1 MPSRLVGLGPLV
13 DHHGVDA
20 FDDPAHD
27 VGGVLF
33 LQVDHEAALG
43 AVDLEEAATLAVQ
56 RRGVAHAVAAGR
68 LDLEDVGPQVGED
81 HGAVRAGDVFGEVG
95 DSNAGQNAG
104 HCGPPAD
111 RQRVRAGRK
120 CTLDGEARGGKG
132 RPAA

>member
-1 MPSRLVGLGPLV
+1 MS
-13 DHHGVDA
+13 A
-20 FDDPAHD
+20 AS
-27 VGGVLF
+27 LF

-43 AVDLEEAATLAVQ
+43 AVDLEETTPLTVQ

-68 LDLEDVGPQVGED
+68 LDLEDVGAQVGED

-104 HCGPPAD
+104 HCGPPTD

-120 CTLDGEARGGKG
+120 CTLDGKRAGVRGVRPLSWGGVPVRGDG
-132 RPAA
+132 RSSRASAAER